1 MLRESALSHNL
12 ALMAR
17 YAERHGFLLAPHAK
31 TTLSPQLI
39 RRQLDAGAWGATVAN
54 ATQVAVAV
62 RAGARRVLVANEVV
76 AATDAAL
83 LVAQARSGAELYCLV
98 DSVRGVEL
106 LDGALGAACVAPTRE
121 QGAQAMPAES
131 FAAGEARSRP
141 VPPRLGVL
149 VELGRPGGRCGV
161 RTVADAVPVA
171 EAVSRALHLDLV
183 GVEGYEG
190 VVGADRS
197 QAVLDEVDR
206 YLGDVRELVGELGE
220 RGLLESRTPVLV
232 SAGGSRFFDRVAA
245 VLGDRSAY
253 GALEVHLVVRSGCYL
268 THDHGAYAA
277 ASPLA
282 GTGRP
287 GEGLVP
293 ALEAWA
299 EVLSVPEPGLAIVG
313 LGKRDV
319 PYDLGLPVPLH
330 LARGRGPVVDL
341 AGGRVTA
348 LDDQH
353 GYLRDASDGAGDL
366 LPGDR
371 VGFGLSHPCTAFDK
385 WEVVPVV
392 DDDWRVVDAVRTYF
406 G

>member
-1 MLRESALSHNL
+1 MLRESALRHNL
-12 ALMAR
+12 ALMAG
-17 YAERHGFLLAPHAK
+17 YAADHGFLLAPHAK
-31 TTLSPQLI
+31 TTLAPQLI

-54 ATQVAVAV
+54 ATQVAVVA

-76 AATDAAL
+76 SAADATVLDAY
-83 LVAQARSGAELYCLV
+83 ARAGIELYCLA
-98 DSVRGVEL
+98 DSVRAVEL
-106 LDGALGAACVAPTRE
+106 LDAALDRC
-121 QGAQAMPAES
+121 
-131 FAAGEARSRP
+131 AAGEGTDLPHGHGEAGGAQDRRGA
-141 VPPRLGVL
+141 PRLGVL
-149 VELGRPGGRCGV
+149 VELGRHDGRCGA
-161 RTVADAVPVA
+161 RTTAVAVAVAV
-171 EAVSRALHLDLV
+171 AVSRARHLDLA

-197 QAVLDEVDR
+197 EAVLGQVDA
-206 YLGDVRELVGELGE
+206 YLHDVRRLVVDLGVRELLAPGV
-220 RGLLESRTPVLV
+220 PVLV
-232 SAGGSRFFDRVAA
+232 SAGGSRYFDRVAA
-245 VLGDRSAY
+245 ILGDRPSY
-253 GALEVHLVVRSGCYL
+253 GALDVRLVVRSGCYL

-282 GTGRP
+282 GTGVP
-287 GEGLVP
+287 GGDLVA

-299 EVLSVPEPGLAIVG
+299 EVLSVPEPDLAIVG

-319 PYDLGLPVPLH
+319 PYDLGPPVPLH
-330 LARGRGPVVDL
+330 LARGRDPVVAL

-353 GYLRDASDGAGDL
+353 GYLRGARGVPGGL
-366 LPGDR
+366 VPGDR

-392 DDDWRVVDAVRTYF
+392 DDDGTVVDAVRTYF